1 MFLNGELA
9 QYGQSVRLLNGRSQ
23 VQILY
28 SPISSIEEILYRK
41 KEIIIILISKEESI
55 ELQKLGHK
63 FGSEGTLHH
72 TYTSHKRYYLT
83 ESKQAL
89 TDLDKIRKSRII
101 EK

>member
-1 MFLNGELA
+1 MITGSTPVLQLLLSY
-9 QYGQSVRLLNGRSQ
+9 YG
-23 VQILY
+23 
-28 SPISSIEEILYRK
+28 EILNESEWIR
-41 KEIIIILISKEESI
+41 IILITKQKSN

-72 TYTSHKRYYLT
+72 TYTSHKKYYLT

-89 TDLDKIRKSRII
+89 ADLDKIRKSRIV

>member
-1 MFLNGELA
+1 MFINIGITI
-9 QYGQSVRLLNGRSQ
+9 YVP
-23 VQILY
+23 QIKNE
-28 SPISSIEEILYRK
+28 SEWIK
-41 KEIIIILISKEESI
+41 IILITKQESI

-89 TDLDKIRKSRII
+89 ADLDKIRKSHII

>member
-1 MFLNGELA
+1 MVGYGSHESELVVQVDPALLLSYYGEIKNE
-9 QYGQSVRLLNGRSQ
+9 SEW
-23 VQILY
+23 I
-28 SPISSIEEILYRK
+28 K
-41 KEIIIILISKEESI
+41 IILITKQESV

-63 FGSEGTLHH
+63 FGNEGTLHH

-89 TDLDKIRKSRII
+89 ADLDKIRKSHIT